1 MKKIVLL
8 MVIGMVLF
16 SGMVFAQ
23 TTQGANTTTRQQQQQ
38 QGDSGEYYTGGGYT
52 GPLLGVSA
60 IEDLLSARPN
70 QWVKVE
76 GYLIG
81 KRVDGSFILADA
93 AEDFTSS
100 VVVYIHE
107 YVWANLEIAPDTHV
121 IVYGIVNRS
130 ELRTEIEA
138 RRIEIQ

>member
-1 MKKIVLL
+1 MKRIVFLL
-8 MVIGMVLF
+8 VIGMLLF

-38 QGDSGEYYTGGGYT
+38 QQADTEYYTGGGYT

-60 IEDLLSARPN
+60 IADLANARPN

-76 GYLIG
+76 GFLIG
-81 KRVDGSFILADA
+81 KRVDGSFILANTA
-93 AEDFTSS
+93 QDFTSS

-107 YVWANLEIAPDTHV
+107 YVWANLEIGADTPV

-130 ELRTEIEA
+130 ELRTELEA
-138 RRIEIQ
+138 RRIERQ